1 MEYSHGTQNLSI
13 TMPEA
18 DQDLPWFFYYQY
30 IAWKQELET
39 VWKLR
44 VHNTTLPKDLS
55 SAPNSCTGA
64 F

>member
-13 TMPEA
+13 TMPEP
-18 DQDLPWFFYYQY
+18 DPDSPWFFYYQY

-39 VWKLR
+39 VWELR

-55 SAPNSCTGA
+55 STPNSCKGA
-64 F
+64 L